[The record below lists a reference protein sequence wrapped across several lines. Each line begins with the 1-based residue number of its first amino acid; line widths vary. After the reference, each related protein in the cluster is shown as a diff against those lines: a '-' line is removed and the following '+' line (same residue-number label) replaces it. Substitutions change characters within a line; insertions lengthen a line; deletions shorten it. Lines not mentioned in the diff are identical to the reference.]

1 MTDEIITIRE
11 ELVGLS
17 SDPIKTREL
26 LDKLEGEVLWENHLE
41 SPIHIG
47 KKDIKD
53 EKDFDF
59 YKVSRTAEGQ
69 YLLHY
74 KGGYTVL
81 VDEKLLTT
89 CDALELLMEDKGS
102 DEDMDLAKSAVEII
116 FRLPLFVF
124 SHPATTF
131 TIATIATMYLTY
143 LQDNGEVPTEE
154 TDNPEFDK
162 FMLQMSDMMEN
173 FVVGLEKEG
182 KEYERR
188 NGISDGNEEQ
198 TQGNGEGEG
207 EGQAEAEG

>member
-1 MTDEIITIRE
+1 MNDEIIKLRE

-26 LDKLEGEVLWENHLE
+26 LDKLTEEEIEKYRIE
-41 SPIHIG
+41 STVHVG
-47 KKDIKD
+47 TKDIEKW
-53 EKDFDF
+53 KDFDF
-59 YKVSRTAEGQ
+59 YKVCKTTNG
-69 YLLHY
+69 YTIHY
-74 KGGYTVL
+74 KGGYTIV
-81 VDEKLLTT
+81 VDERNVSCTS
-89 CDALELLMEDKGS
+89 ALELLMEEDKG
-102 DEDMDLAKSAVEII
+102 DEDMELAKSAVEII

-131 TIATIATMYLTY
+131 NIATIATMYLTY
-143 LQDNGEVPTEE
+143 LQDKGEVPTEE
-154 TDNPEFDK
+154 TENPEFDK

-188 NGISDGNEEQ
+188 NGIDNGNEEQ